1 MEKNKKKF
9 RREISYLVRRIDKMD
24 EKFHQMPDLAFTVLA
39 GKPAAYM
46 IYSYLVKNFNSN
58 YNYAFP
64 TILQIQNDLG
74 FGSNTTVTTAI
85 KYLEERKL
93 IRIEKR
99 KHGSNKYDNNRYVV
113 YYPVSLNPLTEEED
127 KMFPTEEIVTAT
139 I

>member
-1 MEKNKKKF
+1 
-9 RREISYLVRRIDKMD
+9 
-24 EKFHQMPDLAFTVLA
+24 MPDLAFKVLA

-46 IYSYLVKNFNSN
+46 IYSYLVKNFNDR

-64 TILQIQNDLG
+64 TIAEIQQDLG

-85 KYLEERKL
+85 KYLEEKRL

-99 KHGSNKYDNNRYVV
+99 KQGTNKYDNNRYVV
-113 YYPVSLNPLTEEED
+113 YYPVALNPFTKEENNQ
-127 KMFPTEEIVTAT
+127 FPTEEIVTTT